1 MKKIAFALSLITV
14 IFCISACD
22 SMLNSE
28 NTPAVDNTTSQ
39 VEQTEKQ
46 QEQSDAEI
54 VQTTAAEE
62 TETTAQTESNKEPT
76 LFSVQE
82 LNDLLDTNATEAEK
96 LQNTYVTVTGYVS
109 NFDSDGSYFSL
120 GNGTAAGM
128 FDTILCSVEN
138 SFDLN
143 SLEKGKKYAVTG
155 TITSIGEIM
164 GYAMEVDKVE
174 DAPAP
179 DYSSAE
185 IVDMDI
191 STIFDEVESN
201 ELAATKKYM
210 NKVVRV
216 SGVIKGISEE
226 TYDKGVFYLEIDNGE
241 QYEYNSIRCYGLPED
256 VMLSLS
262 KGENITILGI
272 CNSFNTF
279 SISVVDTQIET

>member
-1 MKKIAFALSLITV
+1 MKKIAFTLSLITV
-14 IFCISACD
+14 IFCISACG

-28 NTPAVDNTTSQ
+28 NASVADNTTSQ
-39 VEQTEKQ
+39 IEQTEKQ
-46 QEQSDAEI
+46 QEQSETEA
-54 VQTTAAEE
+54 VQTTVAE
-62 TETTAQTESNKEPT
+62 TEISTQTESNKEPS

-138 SFDLN
+138 SFDLD

-164 GYAMEVDKVE
+164 GYAMAVDKIE

-201 ELAATKKYM
+201 ELAANRKYM
-210 NKVVRV
+210 NKVVRI
-216 SGVIKGISEE
+216 SGVIQGISEE

-279 SISVVDTQIET
+279 SISVVDTQIES